1 MLDIF
6 ISKKLKEEIENLK
19 QSYKFLEEKFEKE
32 KKDRIRALNDLYLKS
47 KEIDLLKSKCEIL
60 EEDKVKL
67 EKEVSNL
74 KGKNLNLQAEV
85 EKAKSSLEES
95 ISNLQTK
102 NFTLEAELKEE
113 KSSLIKEISDLKDK
127 IEREKKEKNNALSDL
142 YHKNNEINIL
152 ELKYEEIEKNI
163 SILEE
168 EKSSLKNETLSLKDL
183 ELKLLK
189 KMSCLKEENLN
200 FKSKKSILE
209 KELSKLQAK
218 NFDLE
223 EQLKKER
230 ERKEN
235 LRPESESNDK
245 KSILEKEISYLKE
258 KNWILENQ
266 LDEEKSKL
274 EEIVS
279 KLKEKNLILEN
290 QLRKE
295 DEIHEELKIKVT
307 ISELKYKKEKDYNI
321 EITKQ
326 LESYKEKLKIAE
338 KSFEKLSKSEN
349 SLEIEEKDKKD
360 KNEEIEEV
368 KEIKEE
374 SIINVEKKVVKRKIK
389 NNDSNEVIFIKNES
403 ANSPG
408 LKWNNYNEFLK
419 NENKLLA
426 FLKNFSKED
435 IKEIYLQ
442 AIKRGIIKKSQE
454 KYFSNI
460 FTRIKLNLP
469 LTKMDLEKI
478 LPFYRELI
486 GQLKE
491 ENAFEIVSVTDE
503 LCVEDRV
510 EETVLLKDD
519 KFEQEKIE
527 EEPILKE
534 TENTSAIEAQ
544 YVEDKEIKEL
554 ALDEIGESAVITD
567 PAGIDIV
574 PEVSTTGAVEPM
586 PVTDVPYG
594 DESVTEEVYTF
605 DKILSEGL
613 KSGEV
618 STEELQKIDY
628 EAEEEVSDIYE
639 AIEILE
645 ERGIIVNY

>member
-47 KEIDLLKSKCEIL
+47 KETDLLKSKCEIL

-200 FKSKKSILE
+200 FKSKKSTLE

-360 KNEEIEEV
+360 KKDKNEEIEEV

-374 SIINVEKKVVKRKIK
+374 STINVEKEVVKRKIK
-389 NNDSNEVIFIKNES
+389 NESIDSPK
-403 ANSPG
+403 
-408 LKWNNYNEFLK
+408 LKWNDYNEFLK
-419 NENKLLA
+419 NENKLLD
-426 FLKNFSKED
+426 FLKTFSKED
-435 IKEIYLQ
+435 IKDIYLQ
-442 AIKRGIIKKSQE
+442 AIKREIIKKSQE
-454 KYFSNI
+454 KYFFNI

-478 LPFYRELI
+478 VPFYRELI

>member
-6 ISKKLKEEIENLK
+6 ISKKLKEEIEDLK

-47 KEIDLLKSKCEIL
+47 KETDLLKSKCEIL

-200 FKSKKSILE
+200 FKSKKSTLE

-349 SLEIEEKDKKD
+349 SLEIEEKDKS
-360 KNEEIEEV
+360 EEIEEV
-368 KEIKEE
+368 KEIKEIKEIKEE
-374 SIINVEKKVVKRKIK
+374 STINVEKEVVKRKIK
-389 NNDSNEVIFIKNES
+389 NENIDSPK
-403 ANSPG
+403 

-419 NENKLLA
+419 NENKLLD
-426 FLKNFSKED
+426 FLKTFSKED
-435 IKEIYLQ
+435 IKDIYLQ
-442 AIKRGIIKKSQE
+442 AIKREIIKKSQE
-454 KYFSNI
+454 KYFFNI

-478 LPFYRELI
+478 VPFYRELI
-486 GQLKE
+486 GKLKE
-491 ENAFEIVSVTDE
+491 ENAFIVSVTDE

-586 PVTDVPYG
+586 PVTDVPY
-594 DESVTEEVYTF
+594 DEESVIEEVYTF

>member
-1 MLDIF
+1 MFDIF
-6 ISKKLKEEIENLK
+6 TSKKLKEEIEDLK
-19 QSYKFLEEKFEKE
+19 QNYKFLEEKFEKE
-32 KKDRIRALNDLYLKS
+32 KKDRIRALNDLYLKN
-47 KEIDLLKSKCEIL
+47 KETDLLKSKCEIL
-60 EEDKVKL
+60 EENKVKL

-74 KGKNLNLQAEV
+74 KEKNLSLKAEA
-85 EKAKSSLEES
+85 EKTKLSLEES
-95 ISNLQTK
+95 ISSLKTK
-102 NFTLEAELKEE
+102 NFTLEAESKEE
-113 KSSLIKEISDLKDK
+113 KSSLIKEISNLKEK

-163 SILEE
+163 SILEK
-168 EKSSLKNETLSLKDL
+168 EKLSLKNETLSLKDL

-209 KELSKLQAK
+209 KELSKLQSK

-235 LRPESESNDK
+235 LRPESESDDK

-258 KNWILENQ
+258 KNLILENQ

-349 SLEIEEKDKKD
+349 SLEIEEKDKS
-360 KNEEIEEV
+360 EEIEEV
-368 KEIKEE
+368 KEVEEVEEIKEIKEIKEIEEE
-374 SIINVEKKVVKRKIK
+374 STINVEKEVVKRKIK
-389 NNDSNEVIFIKNES
+389 NENIDSPK
-403 ANSPG
+403 

-419 NENKLLA
+419 NENKLLD
-426 FLKNFSKED
+426 FLKTFSKED
-435 IKEIYLQ
+435 IKDIYLQ
-442 AIKRGIIKKSQE
+442 AIKREIIKKSQE
-454 KYFSNI
+454 KYFFNI

-478 LPFYRELI
+478 VPFYRELI
-486 GQLKE
+486 GKLKE
-491 ENAFEIVSVTDE
+491 ENAFIVSVTDE

-534 TENTSAIEAQ
+534 TENISAIETQ
-544 YVEDKEIKEL
+544 YVEEKEIKEL
-554 ALDEIGESAVITD
+554 ALAEIDGSSVITNSFGVD
-567 PAGIDIV
+567 MISEEKA
-574 PEVSTTGAVEPM
+574 EPI
-586 PVTDVPYG
+586 PVTDVPY
-594 DESVTEEVYTF
+594 DEESVIEEVYTF

-628 EAEEEVSDIYE
+628 EAEEVSDIYE

>member
-6 ISKKLKEEIENLK
+6 ISKKLKEEIEDLK

-32 KKDRIRALNDLYLKS
+32 KKDRIRSLNDLYLKS
-47 KEIDLLKSKCEIL
+47 KETDLLKSKCEIL

-74 KGKNLNLQAEV
+74 KGKNLSLQAEV

-349 SLEIEEKDKKD
+349 SLEIEEKDKS
-360 KNEEIEEV
+360 EEIEEV
-368 KEIKEE
+368 EEIEEE
-374 SIINVEKKVVKRKIK
+374 STINVEKEVVKRKIK
-389 NNDSNEVIFIKNES
+389 NENIDSPK
-403 ANSPG
+403 

-419 NENKLLA
+419 NENKLLD
-426 FLKNFSKED
+426 FLKTFSKED
-435 IKEIYLQ
+435 IKDIYLQ
-442 AIKRGIIKKSQE
+442 AIKREIIKKSQE
-454 KYFSNI
+454 KYFFNI

-478 LPFYRELI
+478 VPFYRELI

-554 ALDEIGESAVITD
+554 ALDEIDESSVITNSFGVD
-567 PAGIDIV
+567 MISEEKA
-574 PEVSTTGAVEPM
+574 EPI
-586 PVTDVPYG
+586 PVTDVPY
-594 DESVTEEVYTF
+594 DEESVIEEVYTF

>member
-1 MLDIF
+1 M
-6 ISKKLKEEIENLK
+6 
-19 QSYKFLEEKFEKE
+19 
-32 KKDRIRALNDLYLKS
+32 
-47 KEIDLLKSKCEIL
+47 
-60 EEDKVKL
+60 
-67 EKEVSNL
+67 
-74 KGKNLNLQAEV
+74 
-85 EKAKSSLEES
+85 
-95 ISNLQTK
+95 
-102 NFTLEAELKEE
+102 
-113 KSSLIKEISDLKDK
+113 
-127 IEREKKEKNNALSDL
+127 
-142 YHKNNEINIL
+142 
-152 ELKYEEIEKNI
+152 
-163 SILEE
+163 
-168 EKSSLKNETLSLKDL
+168 
-183 ELKLLK
+183 
-189 KMSCLKEENLN
+189 
-200 FKSKKSILE
+200 
-209 KELSKLQAK
+209 
-218 NFDLE
+218 
-223 EQLKKER
+223 
-230 ERKEN
+230 
-235 LRPESESNDK
+235 
-245 KSILEKEISYLKE
+245 
-258 KNWILENQ
+258 
-266 LDEEKSKL
+266 
-274 EEIVS
+274 
-279 KLKEKNLILEN
+279 
-290 QLRKE
+290 
-295 DEIHEELKIKVT
+295 
-307 ISELKYKKEKDYNI
+307 
-321 EITKQ
+321 
-326 LESYKEKLKIAE
+326 
-338 KSFEKLSKSEN
+338 
-349 SLEIEEKDKKD
+349 
-360 KNEEIEEV
+360 
-368 KEIKEE
+368 
-374 SIINVEKKVVKRKIK
+374 
-389 NNDSNEVIFIKNES
+389 
-403 ANSPG
+403 
-408 LKWNNYNEFLK
+408 
-419 NENKLLA
+419 LA
-426 FLKNFSKED
+426 FLKTFSKED

-478 LPFYRELI
+478 VPFYRELI

-503 LCVEDRV
+503 LCVEDRG

>member
-6 ISKKLKEEIENLK
+6 ISKKLKEEIEDLK
-19 QSYKFLEEKFEKE
+19 QNYKFLEEKFEKE
-32 KKDRIRALNDLYLKS
+32 KKDRTRALNDLYLKS
-47 KEIDLLKSKCEIL
+47 KETDLLKSKCEIL

-67 EKEVSNL
+67 EEEVSNL
-74 KGKNLNLQAEV
+74 KGKNLSLQAEV

-349 SLEIEEKDKKD
+349 SLEIEEKDKKY
-360 KNEEIEEV
+360 KNEEIKEV
-368 KEIKEE
+368 EEIKEE
-374 SIINVEKKVVKRKIK
+374 STINVEKEVVKRKIK
-389 NNDSNEVIFIKNES
+389 NESIDSQK
-403 ANSPG
+403 
-408 LKWNNYNEFLK
+408 LKWNDYNEFLK
-419 NENKLLA
+419 NENKLLD
-426 FLKNFSKED
+426 FLKTFSKED
-435 IKEIYLQ
+435 IKDIYLQ
-442 AIKRGIIKKSQE
+442 AIKREIIKKSQE
-454 KYFSNI
+454 KYFFNI

-478 LPFYRELI
+478 VPFYRELI

>member
-1 MLDIF
+1 MFDIF
-6 ISKKLKEEIENLK
+6 TSKKLKEEIEDLK
-19 QSYKFLEEKFEKE
+19 QNYKFLEEKFEKE

-47 KEIDLLKSKCEIL
+47 KETDLLKSKCEIL

-67 EKEVSNL
+67 EKEASNL

-85 EKAKSSLEES
+85 EKTKSSLEES

-102 NFTLEAELKEE
+102 NFILENKLKEE

-200 FKSKKSILE
+200 FKSKKSTLE

-374 SIINVEKKVVKRKIK
+374 STINVEKEVVKRKIK
-389 NNDSNEVIFIKNES
+389 NESIDSPK
-403 ANSPG
+403 
-408 LKWNNYNEFLK
+408 LKWNDYNEFLK
-419 NENKLLA
+419 NENKLLD
-426 FLKNFSKED
+426 FLKTFSKED
-435 IKEIYLQ
+435 IKDIYLQ
-442 AIKRGIIKKSQE
+442 AIKREIIKKSQE
-454 KYFSNI
+454 KYFFNI

-478 LPFYRELI
+478 VPFYRELI

-503 LCVEDRV
+503 LCVEDRG

>member
-1 MLDIF
+1 MFDIF
-6 ISKKLKEEIENLK
+6 TSKKVKEEIEDLK
-19 QSYKFLEEKFEKE
+19 QNYKFLEEKFEKE

-127 IEREKKEKNNALSDL
+127 IERENKEKNNALSDL

>member
-1 MLDIF
+1 MLD
-6 ISKKLKEEIENLK
+6 
-19 QSYKFLEEKFEKE
+19 
-32 KKDRIRALNDLYLKS
+32 
-47 KEIDLLKSKCEIL
+47 
-60 EEDKVKL
+60 
-67 EKEVSNL
+67 
-74 KGKNLNLQAEV
+74 
-85 EKAKSSLEES
+85 
-95 ISNLQTK
+95 
-102 NFTLEAELKEE
+102 
-113 KSSLIKEISDLKDK
+113 
-127 IEREKKEKNNALSDL
+127 
-142 YHKNNEINIL
+142 
-152 ELKYEEIEKNI
+152 
-163 SILEE
+163 
-168 EKSSLKNETLSLKDL
+168 
-183 ELKLLK
+183 
-189 KMSCLKEENLN
+189 
-200 FKSKKSILE
+200 
-209 KELSKLQAK
+209 
-218 NFDLE
+218 
-223 EQLKKER
+223 
-230 ERKEN
+230 
-235 LRPESESNDK
+235 
-245 KSILEKEISYLKE
+245 
-258 KNWILENQ
+258 
-266 LDEEKSKL
+266 
-274 EEIVS
+274 
-279 KLKEKNLILEN
+279 
-290 QLRKE
+290 
-295 DEIHEELKIKVT
+295 
-307 ISELKYKKEKDYNI
+307 
-321 EITKQ
+321 
-326 LESYKEKLKIAE
+326 
-338 KSFEKLSKSEN
+338 
-349 SLEIEEKDKKD
+349 
-360 KNEEIEEV
+360 
-368 KEIKEE
+368 
-374 SIINVEKKVVKRKIK
+374 
-389 NNDSNEVIFIKNES
+389 
-403 ANSPG
+403 
-408 LKWNNYNEFLK
+408 FLK
-419 NENKLLA
+419 T
-426 FLKNFSKED
+426 FSKED
-435 IKEIYLQ
+435 IKDIYLQ
-442 AIKRGIIKKSQE
+442 AIKREIIKKSQE
-454 KYFSNI
+454 KYFFNI

-478 LPFYRELI
+478 VPFYRELI